1 MCGRTAQTLASV
13 RFAAATVCPNSSD
26 SLSAATLDRSNQG
39 DNAPDDV
46 PPVYRDNFNLSP
58 GMDAIVFWKEGGQV
72 QWGRK
77 VWGLVP
83 RGGSAT
89 VPLPQGMGKHFD
101 NLMFNARSDT
111 LFQKPTFGALAANGK
126 SCVIAVDGFFE
137 WKTEMG
143 KKQPYFVYRKR
154 VTHQEHRPYLLFA
167 GLWTSVATG
176 WPEQPSLD
184 TFTIVTTEVCAP
196 LQWLHSR
203 MPVTIWDD
211 ALAEEWLNRPTPTVF
226 RQLEVGAQQ
235 TADHVFQW
243 HAVTPDM
250 ASMKFRAAD
259 AIKALP
265 KMKTVKSFFAAS
277 PTKSTVKNKNEKNDK
292 NVKNKPSSSRDTS
305 STSNTTGSSPSLLKT
320 ATSTDTSNA
329 SGSAARTGSIT
340 SHTHSTAPSLKRPA
354 ATDPIKSPATNQLKR
369 TKPSPSRSIDTFFQP
384 KAKK

>member
-1 MCGRTAQTLASV
+1 MCGRTAQTLAAV
-13 RFAAATVCPNSSD
+13 RFAAATVCPNGSD
-26 SLSAATLDRSNQG
+26 SLNAALDTANQE
-39 DNAPDDV
+39 DIAPDEA
-46 PPVYRDNFNLSP
+46 PGYRDNFNLSP

-143 KKQPYFVYRKR
+143 KKQPYFVYRKQ

-176 WPEQPSLD
+176 WPEQPTLD

-203 MPVTIWDD
+203 MPLTIWDE

-226 RQLEVGAQQ
+226 RQIEVGAQQ
-235 TADHVFQW
+235 TADHMFQW

-265 KMKTVKSFFAAS
+265 KMKTVKSFFATS
-277 PTKSTVKNKNEKNDK
+277 PTKSAAKNKNDK
-292 NVKNKPSSSRDTS
+292 NVKNRPSSSRDASITA
-305 STSNTTGSSPSLLKT
+305 TTDVSPSSLMT
-320 ATSTDTSNA
+320 TVSTDTSNT
-329 SGSAARTGSIT
+329 SGSTTRTASTTSNARSA
-340 SHTHSTAPSLKRPA
+340 APSLKRPA
-354 ATDPIKSPATNQLKR
+354 ATDQTKSPATNPSKR
-369 TKPSPSRSIDTFFQP
+369 TRQSPSRSIDTFFQP